1 MNHPKVKAMPSC
13 VACGKELEPPARAP
27 HTNYVKSLYQLAGQT
42 YCRHHVIKA
51 AVAAGVIKEVR
62 VGAGPDIA
70 FVNSRQ

>member
-1 MNHPKVKAMPSC
+1 MPSC

-27 HTNYVKSLYQLAGQT
+27 HHTNYVKSLYQLAGQT